1 VTHIRYAV
9 GGRAKLELDDRG
21 AGGA

>member
-9 GGRAKLELDDRG
+9 GGLAKLELDDRG